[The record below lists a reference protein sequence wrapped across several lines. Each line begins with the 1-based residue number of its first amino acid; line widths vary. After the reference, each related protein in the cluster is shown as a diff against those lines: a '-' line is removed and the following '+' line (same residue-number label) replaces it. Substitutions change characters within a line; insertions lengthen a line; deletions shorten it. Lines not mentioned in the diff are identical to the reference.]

1 MTTSSSEFS
10 VSGPPYS
17 RRGPVR
23 WLWSHLRRHPVHLL
37 GFLGGSL
44 VMTVLNAA
52 VPQLTGA
59 AFDAVLGGQ
68 GDPGAALGL
77 IALVLLAIVTA
88 RGLFDL
94 VARLSSEVLAKRLER
109 DTRDELYVSLLGKSQ
124 TFHNRQRVGDLMA
137 RAANDIRQLSIMITP
152 GVDLIVDSGL
162 TGLVPLFFIAA
173 IDPRLLLVPGVF
185 AVFFVAALWHYMRQ
199 LNPVATRMREQ
210 FGDLNAGLS
219 QAVRGIEVIKVMA
232 QEGQERK
239 RFRAYARLYRDS
251 FVRNGLV
258 QARYLPTLL
267 FAAAVAGALWHAL
280 YLQGIGAITVGD
292 LVAFMG
298 LMVMLGFPT
307 QMSIFTF
314 SLVQIGIASA
324 RRILS
329 IVASEAELMQRGDG
343 HAAPISGEIVFDD
356 VTFGY
361 DDGEPVLRGVTFTVK
376 PGETVAIVG
385 ETGSGKSTLT
395 KLVPRIYDVTS
406 GRILVDGVDVR
417 DWDLDSL
424 RSQISTIEQDIV
436 LFSRSVAE
444 NIAFSLGQR
453 ADREAVVRAAED
465 AQAAEFVAELDEGYD
480 TVIGERGVTLSGG
493 QRQRLAI
500 ARALLTDP
508 AILVLDDSTSAID
521 SATEDKIQQA
531 IGRILDGRT
540 TLLITHRLS
549 QIRWADKVLLL
560 RRGEL
565 VDCGTHDELIERSRL
580 YRRIFA
586 HYDEAGVG
594 PDDDAP
600 VLASEQGS
608 AR

>member
-1 MTTSSSEFS
+1 MSITSGSEFS
-10 VSGPPYS
+10 VAGPRTN
-17 RRGPVR
+17 RRGPAR
-23 WLWSHLRRHPVHLL
+23 WLWSHLRRHPLHLL
-37 GFLGGSL
+37 GFLGGSV
-44 VMTVLNAA
+44 VMVVLNAL
-52 VPQLTGA
+52 VPQLTGD
-59 AFDAVLGGQ
+59 AFDAVLGVRGEPM
-68 GDPGAALGL
+68 DALGL
-77 IALVLLAIVTA
+77 IAWALLAIVVA
-88 RGLFDL
+88 RGVFDL

-109 DTRDELYVSLLGKSQ
+109 DARDELYVSLLGKSQ

-152 GVDLIVDSGL
+152 GADLIVDSGL

-173 IDPRLLLVPGVF
+173 IDPRLLLAPGIF
-185 AVFFVAALWHYMRQ
+185 AVVFVVALWHYMRQ
-199 LNPVATRMREQ
+199 LNPVATRMREE
-210 FGDLNAGLS
+210 FGELNAGLN
-219 QAVRGIEVIKVMA
+219 QAVRGIEVIKVTA
-232 QEGQERK
+232 QEAQERL
-239 RFRAYARLYRDS
+239 RFRANARRYRDS

-267 FAAAVAGALWHAL
+267 FAFAMAAGLWHGL
-280 YLQGIGAITVGD
+280 YLQSVGAITIGE

-298 LMVMLGFPT
+298 LMGMLGFPT

-314 SLVQIGIASA
+314 SLIQIGIVSA

-329 IVASEAELMQRGDG
+329 IITSDSEIEQRADG
-343 HAAPISGEIVFDD
+343 HAAPISGEIVFED

-361 DDGEPVLRGVTFTVK
+361 DDDGEPALRGVSFTVR

-417 DWDLDSL
+417 EWDLDSL

-444 NIAFSLGQR
+444 NIAFSKGQR
-453 ADREAVVRAAED
+453 ADREAVERAARD
-465 AQAAEFVAELDEGYD
+465 AQAAEFIEELDDGYD

-521 SATEDKIQQA
+521 SATEDRIQQA
-531 IGRILDGRT
+531 IGRILEGRT

-560 RRGEL
+560 RRGQ
-565 VDCGTHDELIERSRL
+565 VADFGTHDELIGRSRL
-580 YRRIFA
+580 YRRVFA
-586 HYDEAGVG
+586 HYDEADLAGE
-594 PDDDAP
+594 P
-600 VLASEQGS
+600 VLAAEQGGV
-608 AR
+608 R

>member
-1 MTTSSSEFS
+1 MTTGTTEFT
-10 VSGPPYS
+10 VSGPGYD

-23 WLWSHLRRHPVHLL
+23 WLWSHLRRHPLHLA

-44 VMTVLNAA
+44 VMVALNGM
-52 VPQLTGA
+52 VPQLTGD
-59 AFDAVLGGQ
+59 AFDAVLGVRGEPL
-68 GDPGAALGL
+68 DALGL
-77 IALVLLAIVTA
+77 IAWALLAIVTA

-109 DTRDELYVSLLGKSQ
+109 DARDELYVSLLGKSQ
-124 TFHNRQRVGDLMA
+124 TFHSRQRVGDLMA
-137 RAANDIRQLSIMITP
+137 RAANDIRQLSVMVTP
-152 GVDLIVDSGL
+152 GADLIVDSGFQ
-162 TGLVPLFFIAA
+162 GLVGLAFIAML
-173 IDPRLLLVPGVF
+173 DPRLLLVPGVF
-185 AVFFVAALWHYMRQ
+185 SVVFAFALWHYMRQ
-199 LNPVATRMREQ
+199 LNPVSTRMREQ
-210 FGDLNAGLS
+210 FGDLNAGLN
-219 QAVRGIEVIKVMA
+219 QAVRGIEVIKVTA
-232 QEGQERK
+232 QEEQERG
-239 RFRAYARLYRDS
+239 RFRADARRYRDS

-267 FAAAVAGALWHAL
+267 FAFAMAGALWHGLAL
-280 YLQGIGAITVGD
+280 QAAGEITVGQ

-298 LMVMLGFPT
+298 LMGMLAFPT
-307 QMSIFTF
+307 QISIFTF
-314 SLVQIGIASA
+314 SLVQIGIVSS
-324 RRILS
+324 RRILG
-329 IVASEAELMQRGDG
+329 IINSESEIEQRPDG
-343 HAAPISGEIVFDD
+343 HAAPISGEIVFED

-361 DDGEPVLRGVTFTVK
+361 ADDGEPALRGVTFTVR

-395 KLVPRIYDVTS
+395 KLVPRIYDVTA

-444 NIAFSLGQR
+444 NIAFGLGQR
-453 ADREAVVRAAED
+453 ADQEAVVRAAED
-465 AQAAEFVAELDEGYD
+465 AQAAEFVSELDEGYD

-508 AILVLDDSTSAID
+508 AILILDDSTSAID

-531 IGRILDGRT
+531 IGRILEGRT

-560 RRGEL
+560 RRGE
-565 VDCGTHDELIERSRL
+565 VADFGTHDELIARSRL
-580 YRRIFA
+580 YRRVFA
-586 HYDEAGVG
+586 HYDEVDMG
-594 PDDDAP
+594 DERP
-600 VLASEQGS
+600 VLAGEQGG